1 MDPGKGFKILLVGEG
16 GKVNSESRY
25 MFVPV
30 QNNSRMSND
39 MSSDDLTSDQIRE
52 QIIAS
57 YAPKK
62 KGRK

>member
-30 QNNSRMSND
+30 QNNSHMSNN
-39 MSSDDLTSDQIRE
+39 DLTSDQIRE

-62 KGRK
+62 KGVT

>member
-16 GKVNSESRY
+16 GKVKNQTRY

-30 QNNSRMSND
+30 QNNSHVAN
-39 MSSDDLTSDQIRE
+39 DDLTSDQIRE

-57 YAPKK
+57 YTPKR